1 MRLALKAGREV
12 WPAAGGSAGA
22 LSDKGKTRPAGLT
35 ATPMAH
41 DDRTSDQ
48 FIREVDEELRRDQ
61 LKSLWDRFG
70 LFVIAA
76 AVLIVLITA
85 GYRGWI
91 WWQDRQAAEWGDRYV
106 AAVEASESG
115 ERDRAEEMLSEIVEK
130 GAGGYPVLARLRLA
144 AVRAEA
150 GQTDAAIELY
160 DNVAADRSVEA
171 VIRDLARLRAALL
184 ALNQDELDGAVERAE
199 GLAVSGSPWRHAA
212 REVLGTAAFERGQ
225 LEEARERFVAIQQ
238 DAESPREARTRATVM
253 IELIDGMTERPGGS
267 PQAQGEGAA
276 RVAAEGERSQQ

>member
-1 MRLALKAGREV
+1 
-12 WPAAGGSAGA
+12 
-22 LSDKGKTRPAGLT
+22 
-35 ATPMAH
+35 MAH

-48 FIREVDEELRRDQ
+48 FIREVDEELRREQ

-70 LFVIAA
+70 LFLIGA

-106 AAVEASESG
+106 AAVEAAESG
-115 ERDRAEEMLSEIVEK
+115 ERDRAEELLSEIIDN

-144 AVRAEA
+144 AVEAEA

-160 DNVAADRSVEA
+160 DRVAADRSAEA

-184 ALNQDELDGAVERAE
+184 LLNQDDFDGAVERAE

-212 REVLGTAAFERGQ
+212 REVLGTAAFEQGQ
-225 LEEARERFVAIQQ
+225 VEQARERFVTIQQ
-238 DAESPREARTRATVM
+238 DAESPRQARARATMM

-267 PQAQGEGAA
+267 PQAQGQRPA
-276 RVAAEGERSQQ
+276 RIAAEGEGSQQ